1 MESPSLIF
9 ITGGVRSG
17 KSSFAER
24 LAVETAA
31 GTGGDLHYIAT
42 GVSFDEEMKI
52 RIRRHREDRQKSG
65 IRWRTWEQPEN
76 IGALASFFTKKDI
89 ILLDCITTLVN
100 NELFFMGGRLDEPLV
115 EGIYGRVVSGVEAIR
130 EKGRLLIAVSNEV
143 LFEPYSDDE
152 LLFVYRKLLGK
163 IHQKMVRIADE
174 AYLVEA
180 GVPLLM
186 KGNRAAGA
194 GIAPPALGWT
204 GERKHESD

>member
-31 GTGGDLHYIAT
+31 KTGGRLHYIAT
-42 GVSFDEEMKI
+42 GVSFDDEMKI

-65 IRWRTWEQPEN
+65 LPWQTWEQPEN
-76 IGALASFFTKKDI
+76 IGLLASFFTKEDI

-100 NELFFMGGRLDEPLV
+100 NELFFLGERLEDSLI
-115 EGIYGRVVSGVEAIR
+115 EGIYGRVVSGIDAIR
-130 EKGRLLIAVSNEV
+130 KNGGLLIAVSNEV
-143 LFEPYSDDE
+143 LFEPYGDDE
-152 LLFVYRKLLGK
+152 LLLRYRNLLGK
-163 IHQKMVRIADE
+163 IHQKVVGMADE

-186 KGNRAAGA
+186 KGKRCRARNGFGC
-194 GIAPPALGWT
+194 GIGRM
-204 GERKHESD
+204 GEEYEET